1 MAARVW
7 RRDGSSKVEAARRW
21 GQGGGKVV
29 AKWSWRGSGDEAVVT
44 LDGGG
49 TVVVFGG
56 GGDTAVAFGAGGGIA
71 VAFGGGTVVMFGA
84 GGA

>member
-1 MAARVW
+1 MVAARVW

-49 TVVVFGG
+49 TVVVGWSWVCVRLNPDGFSG
-56 GGDTAVAFGAGGGIA
+56 ASLVPVAPL
-71 VAFGGGTVVMFGA
+71 
-84 GGA
+84 